1 MKKLN
6 VDYELA
12 DSTTGTVRILAIDK
26 VRFER
31 TARANNWPIED
42 GPRGGSLMLFHALT
56 RTGVIP
62 QGTDFDTF
70 LDTILID
77 FAPNAET
84 TDGTDAEDEA
94 DPTR

>member
-6 VDYELA
+6 VDYELT

-31 TARANNWPIED
+31 TARTNNWPIED

-70 LDTILID
+70 LDTILVD
-77 FAPNAET
+77 FAPHNEDTEDT
-84 TDGTDAEDEA
+84 TGEA